1 MSGALVRPWR
11 GIAPKIDATAWLAPG
26 ATVIGDVEIGA
37 GSSLWFG
44 TILRGDVNLIR
55 VGRGTNIQ
63 DGSVVHV
70 TRARFGTII
79 GDDVLIGHM
88 AMIHGCTIE
97 DGAFVG
103 MKACVMDGAVVAG
116 GGMVAAG
123 ALVTPGKRVGAGELW
138 AGTPARFVRR
148 IGDAELADL
157 RAAAP
162 RYAALAA
169 EYRDAGIAG

>member
-1 MSGALVRPWR
+1 MTRALVKPWR
-11 GIAPKIDATAWLAPG
+11 GIGPRIDAQAWLAPN

-37 GSSLWFG
+37 GSSIWFG
-44 TILRGDVNLIR
+44 AVLRGDVNAIR

-70 TRARFGTII
+70 TRARFGTTI
-79 GDDVLIGHM
+79 GDHVLIGHM
-88 AMIHGCTIE
+88 AMIHGCVIE

-103 MKACVMDGAVVAG
+103 MKACVMDGAVIAG

-123 ALVTPGKRVGAGELW
+123 ALVTPGKRVGKGELW
-138 AGTPARFVRR
+138 AGTPARFVRAVSE
-148 IGDAELADL
+148 AEQAYM
-157 RAAAP
+157 REAPP

>member
-1 MSGALVRPWR
+1 VTAALVLPWR
-11 GIAPKIDATAWLAPG
+11 GVVPRIEAAAWLAPN

-37 GSSLWFG
+37 GSSIWFG
-44 TILRGDVNLIR
+44 AILRGDVNRIR

-70 TRARFGTII
+70 TRARFGTLI

-116 GGMVAAG
+116 GAMVAAG

-138 AGTPARFVRR
+138 AGTPARFVRTLDEEER
-148 IGDAELADL
+148 RSMRE
-157 RAAAP
+157 AAP

-169 EYRDAGIAG
+169 EYRAAGVAG

>member
-1 MSGALVRPWR
+1 VSGALVSPWR
-11 GIAPKIDATAWLAPG
+11 GVAPRIDATAWLAPN

-37 GSSLWFG
+37 GSSVWFG

-88 AMIHGCTIE
+88 AMIHGCVIE

-116 GGMVAAG
+116 GAMVAAG
-123 ALVTPGKRVGAGELW
+123 ALVTPGKRVGPGELW
-138 AGTPARFVRR
+138 AGTPARLVRKV
-148 IGDAELADL
+148 GDAERLHL
-157 RAAAP
+157 REAAP

-169 EYRDAGIAG
+169 EYRAAGIGG

>member
-1 MSGALVRPWR
+1 VTGALIRPWR
-11 GIAPKIDATAWLAPG
+11 GIAPSIDPEAWLAPT

-37 GSSLWFG
+37 GSSIWFG
-44 TILRGDVNLIR
+44 AILRGDVNR
-55 VGRGTNIQ
+55 VRIGRGTNIQ

-70 TRARFGTII
+70 TRTRFETIV

-97 DGAFVG
+97 AGAFVG
-103 MKACVMDGAVVAG
+103 MKACVMDGAVVAA

-123 ALVTPGKRVGAGELW
+123 ALVTPGKRVGSGELW

-148 IGDAELADL
+148 VSETE
-157 RAAAP
+157 AANMREAPP

-169 EYRDAGIAG
+169 AYREAGIVG

>member
-1 MSGALVRPWR
+1 MNRALVLPWR
-11 GIAPKIDATAWLAPG
+11 GVAPKIDAAAWLAPN
-26 ATVIGDVEIGA
+26 ATVVGDVEIGA
-37 GSSLWFG
+37 GSSVWFG
-44 TILRGDVNLIR
+44 ATLRGDVNLIR

-70 TRARFGTII
+70 TRARFGTLI

-103 MKACVMDGAVVAG
+103 MKACIMDGAVVEG
-116 GGMVAAG
+116 GAMVAAG

-138 AGTPARFVRR
+138 AGTPARLVRAVSEDER
-148 IGDAELADL
+148 RYMRE
-157 RAAAP
+157 AAP

-169 EYRDAGIAG
+169 EYRAAGISG

>member
-1 MSGALVRPWR
+1 MSGALVSPWR
-11 GIAPKIDATAWLAPG
+11 GVAPRIDATAWLAPN

-37 GSSLWFG
+37 GSSVWFG

-88 AMIHGCTIE
+88 AMIHGCVIE

-116 GGMVAAG
+116 GAMVAAG
-123 ALVTPGKRVGAGELW
+123 ALVTPGKRVGPGELW
-138 AGTPARFVRR
+138 AGTPARLVRKV
-148 IGDAELADL
+148 GDAERLHL
-157 RAAAP
+157 REAAP

-169 EYRDAGIAG
+169 EYRAAGIGG

>member
-11 GIAPKIDATAWLAPG
+11 GVAPRIDATAWLAPG
-26 ATVIGDVEIGA
+26 SVVVGDVEIGA
-37 GSSLWFG
+37 GSSIWFG
-44 TILRGDVNLIR
+44 TIVRGDVNFVRI
-55 VGRGTNIQ
+55 GRGTNIQ

-70 TRARFGTII
+70 TRKRFGTVI
-79 GDDVLIGHM
+79 GDGVLVGHM

-97 DGAFVG
+97 AGAFVG
-103 MKACVMDGAVVAG
+103 MKACVMDGAVVAA

-123 ALVTPGKRVGAGELW
+123 ALVTPGKRVGSGELW

-148 IGDAELADL
+148 VSEAE
-157 RAAAP
+157 AANMREAPP

-169 EYRDAGIAG
+169 AYREAGIAG

>member
-1 MSGALVRPWR
+1 MTRALVKPWR
-11 GIAPKIDATAWLAPG
+11 GIAPRIDAQAWLAPN

-37 GSSLWFG
+37 GSSIWFG
-44 TILRGDVNLIR
+44 AVLRGDVNAIR

-70 TRARFGTII
+70 TRARFGTTI
-79 GDDVLIGHM
+79 GDHVLIGHM
-88 AMIHGCTIE
+88 AMIHGCVIE

-103 MKACVMDGAVVAG
+103 MKACVMDGAVIAG

-123 ALVTPGKRVGAGELW
+123 ALVTPGKRVGKGELW
-138 AGTPARFVRR
+138 AGTPARFVRAVSE
-148 IGDAELADL
+148 AEQTYMREAP
-157 RAAAP
+157 P